1 MAHLVRWLAGLTAA
15 AGVIGCGLALTQRGR
30 VPSSTAPAALSMPT
44 SPIAG
49 FFGINEAIS
58 VPSALVFSARIS
70 GEQQRAE
77 LAADAADTRSLHAR
91 TVRANSHTYPFFN
104 HQRFSKAPQR
114 ALTRADRYFEVVG
127 EAGLEPVMV
136 IGPWPGIQTANHT
149 DHYLPDDIDSYA
161 SFVERIVERYD
172 GDGVDDMPGLLQ
184 PVRAWEVDNEPD
196 LHNRVPPRG
205 AKRTVDPSSF
215 ETPAEY
221 ATVLL
226 ATAAAIRRADPQA
239 TILTAGIYNIRSASG
254 RAYLEAVLATPG
266 VLDTVDAISLHCYS
280 DEDSLE
286 AVERT
291 IDIGAQVAP
300 GLPIWLTEI
309 AVASDDRKPWV
320 DEDWQAKMVVG
331 IHAVALARGVE
342 RVLWHTLADPPAR
355 AGKAHEQPF
364 SSQLPAALAA
374 QLLGARAARG
384 HRAPRAQARGHRLC
398 PAGRAPRRGQPQR
411 DRGAP
416 RVGRAAAAGGGGPA
430 RLLGGA
436 CAAGGCVADRGSPH
450 RCRGPRGST
459 RHRSRLD
466 RSGMIGS
473 GSTFFGLKPSRNRT

>member
-136 IGPWPGIQTANHT
+136 IGPWPGIQTANYT

-364 SSQLPAALAA
+364 SSHSLLRSLHSSWERELPEGTALREPKPAGIAYARLAEHLDGVSRSEIAELPASGGRLLQVGEDLLAFWGEPVLPEGA
-374 QLLGARAARG
+374 WRTEDLRTGAEAPAGARAT
-384 HRAPRAQARGHRLC
+384 APAWIVRE
-398 PAGRAPRRGQPQR
+398 
-411 DRGAP
+411 
-416 RVGRAAAAGGGGPA
+416 
-430 RLLGGA
+430 
-436 CAAGGCVADRGSPH
+436 
-450 RCRGPRGST
+450 
-459 RHRSRLD
+459 
-466 RSGMIGS
+466 
-473 GSTFFGLKPSRNRT
+473 